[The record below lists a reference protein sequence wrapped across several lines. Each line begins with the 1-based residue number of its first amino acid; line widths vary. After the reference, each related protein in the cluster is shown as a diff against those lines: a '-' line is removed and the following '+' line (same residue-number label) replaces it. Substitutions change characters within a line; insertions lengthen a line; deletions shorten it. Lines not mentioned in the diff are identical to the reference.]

1 MKENIKIAK
10 ELVKVAKQLVIAGN
24 VANKEGIYKYF
35 TGKIDWKGT
44 TGNVSGAIF
53 ELNSKGII
61 WYSGTW
67 FNGTWSNG
75 TWKDGQWHN
84 GTWKNG
90 NWYRGTVNGETTE
103 VHP

>member
-44 TGNVSGAIF
+44 TGNVSGANF
-53 ELNSKGII
+53 ELN
-61 WYSGTW
+61 
-67 FNGTWSNG
+67 
-75 TWKDGQWHN
+75 
-84 GTWKNG
+84 
-90 NWYRGTVNGETTE
+90 
-103 VHP
+103 